1 MRRWFAILMLALLP
15 LQFSW
20 AAVAA
25 YCGHESGDAAQHM
38 GHHEHQ
44 HADEADAHKLGP
56 QGGEMTSAGSDF
68 DCGHCHVSWVTI
80 LEPLRELPTRTL
92 APHPAMSAEG
102 IVRTLP
108 QSPPDRPQWRPLA

>member
-1 MRRWFAILMLALLP
+1 MRRWLAILMLALLP

-25 YCGHESGDAAQHM
+25 YCGHERGQQAHHL

-44 HADEADAHKLGP
+44 HADQVKADKDGAP
-56 QGGEMTSAGSDF
+56 AEQSAPAGFDF
-68 DCGHCHVSWVTI
+68 DCGHCHGSCANMPAPVVSMA
-80 LEPLRELPTRTL
+80 PLTVVSHPAVLASGTMRTL
-92 APHPAMSAEG
+92 A
-102 IVRTLP
+102 